1 MNLFFLRHGKA
12 HPRGPRWRP
21 DSKRPLTSEGESN
34 MLDVARGLQAME
46 VAFDV
51 ILTSPYARAR
61 RTAEILA
68 QVHGSRKPFETACL
82 APEAGGKEI
91 VDDINQNFQDAHGI
105 VLVGHEP
112 GLSRLISMLLT
123 GEDGMEMELKKAGV
137 CKLSVEK
144 LVFGQCACLHWFLT
158 PKQLVQMRKKR

>member
-21 DSKRPLTSEGESN
+21 DRKRPLTREGENN

-46 VAFDV
+46 VAFDA
-51 ILTSPYARAR
+51 ILTSPFARAR

-68 QVHGSRKPFETACL
+68 RVYRSRKIFETGRL
-82 APEAGGKEI
+82 APDAGGKEI
-91 VDDINQNFQDAHGI
+91 VDKINQNFRDARGI

-112 GLSRLISMLLT
+112 DMSRLISILLT
-123 GEDGMEMELKKAGV
+123 GAGGMEMELKKAGI

-158 PKQLVQMRKKR
+158 PKQLAQMRRVS

>member
-1 MNLFFLRHGKA
+1 MNLFFLRHGQA

-21 DSKRPLTSEGESN
+21 DSKRPLTREGESN
-34 MLDVARGLQAME
+34 MLDVAKGLLAME

-68 QVHGSRKPFETACL
+68 KVYQSRKLFETARL
-82 APEAGGKEI
+82 APEADGKDI
-91 VDDINQNFQDAHGI
+91 IDNINQNFCDARGI

-112 GLSRLISMLLT
+112 GMSRLISTLLT
-123 GEDGMEMELKKAGV
+123 GEDGMEMELKKAGI
-137 CKLSVEK
+137 CKLTVVK
-144 LVFGQCACLHWFLT
+144 LVFGKCACLHWFLT
-158 PKQLVQMRKKR
+158 PKHLASLGKKH

>member
-1 MNLFFLRHGKA
+1 
-12 HPRGPRWRP
+12 
-21 DSKRPLTSEGESN
+21 

-46 VAFDV
+46 AAFEA

-68 QVHGSRKPFETACL
+68 QVYQSRKLFLTPLLEPDAD
-82 APEAGGKEI
+82 GKGI
-91 VDDINQNFQDAHGI
+91 VDNINQNFPEARGL
-105 VLVGHEP
+105 VLVSHEP
-112 GLSRLISMLLT
+112 GMSRLISMLLT

-144 LVFGQCACLHWFLT
+144 LVFGKCARLHWFLT
-158 PKQLVQMRKKR
+158 PKQLAGLRQRKK